1 MILKKISPTQYF
13 YEVNLS
19 YLCLWKLKPQSFYIV
34 SIICILLNIINAFK
48 ERLANIS
55 FCLSGCLSPSLSA
68 KPQQCPEGFSKLIV
82 FRFWTFAYH
91 ILHSI
96 LSWCVTF
103 ILLHLPPAP
112 QHSIFY
118 LRWLYGLSNTI
129 YGTLGVES
137 KICVDEVF
145 ETFAWKPIIIC
156 HLSVFSWCSFPSS
169 TQLNSWTVL
178 VSGFF

>member
-82 FRFWTFAYH
+82 FRFEHLHTTFY
-91 ILHSI
+91 IPFYPGVSHS
-96 LSWCVTF
+96 SCF
-103 ILLHLPPAP
+103 IYLLLHNI
-112 QHSIFY
+112 QSFISEDCMD
-118 LRWLYGLSNTI
+118 WVILYMSRQ
-129 YGTLGVES
+129 VWRV
-137 KICVDEVF
+137 K
-145 ETFAWKPIIIC
+145 
-156 HLSVFSWCSFPSS
+156 SV
-169 TQLNSWTVL
+169 
-178 VSGFF
+178 